1 MIEPIVQR
9 YSQRFLSR
17 WAVLAIDLFIVASGV
32 PLSTLLRFNF
42 EVESITFGL
51 VLRQTALTVLI
62 FGASFRIFKSYSGVI
77 RHTGITDAARIM
89 MASASALGIAL
100 VLGGLLTMVPF
111 RPEGGPLFSTSIFM
125 INLFLT
131 VVMLIGFR
139 LAVKAVFHQVLQG
152 KKLGRTRVLIYGA
165 GSSGIITRA
174 TLTQDMSRF
183 YDVVGFIDD
192 NSQKWGKRIDGVP
205 VYAPSILE
213 EQTIA
218 DLRIHQLVIAIQGIP
233 GLKKKEI
240 IEKAI
245 DFELKVKVVPAV
257 RNWIQGNLTTSQIKK
272 VRIEDLLEREPID
285 LDSKNIKGYIEGRT
299 IFVTG
304 AAGSIGS
311 EIARQILYF
320 SPRKVYFIDQAES
333 PLHDLEVN
341 VRASEPGLS
350 KCAEF
355 IIADITNEGRMRQLF
370 EANRP
375 DTVFHAAAY
384 KHVPMMEAYP
394 YEAMRV
400 NVWGTKCL
408 ADMSVEYGVDRFV
421 MVSTDKAV
429 NPTNVMGASK
439 RMAEM
444 YAQALNSSQERTHFI
459 TTRFGNVLGSNG
471 SVIPLFRRQI
481 EAGGPVTVTHED
493 ITRYFMTIPEACNL
507 VLEAGAMGRG
517 GEIFVFD
524 MGESVKVID
533 LARKMIRL
541 SGLQPDVDIEIKVTG
556 LRPGEKL
563 FEELLADKESTRPT
577 HHPKILIAGVR
588 EVAFADVSVMV
599 NRAQEAL
606 ISGDPVE
613 VVRIMKTFVPEFVS
627 NNSEFS
633 VLDNK

>member
-1 MIEPIVQR
+1 MIEPIIQR

-17 WAVLAIDLFIVASGV
+17 WAVLAIDLAIVASGV
-32 PLSTLLRFNF
+32 PISTLLRFNF
-42 EVESITFGL
+42 EVDSIHFGL
-51 VLRQTALTVLI
+51 LLRQTAFTVII
-62 FGASFRIFKSYSGVI
+62 FGIAFKIFRSYTGVI
-77 RHTGITDAARIM
+77 RHTGIADAARIM
-89 MASASALGIAL
+89 MASGTGLGIAI
-100 VLGGLLTMVPF
+100 VFGGIISAIGLTTSS
-111 RPEGGPLFSTSIFM
+111 GPVFSVSIFT
-125 INLFLT
+125 INLFLA
-131 VVMLIGFR
+131 VVLLIGFR

-152 KKLGRTRVLIYGA
+152 KGLGRTRVLIYGA
-165 GSSGIITRA
+165 GASGIITRA
-174 TLTQDMSRF
+174 TLTQDMSRI

-192 NSQKWGKRIDGVP
+192 NRQKWGKRIDGVQ
-205 VYAPSILE
+205 VYPPDVLDGE
-213 EQTIA
+213 NVK
-218 DLRIHQLVIAIQGIP
+218 DLRVHQLIIAIQGLS
-233 GLKKKEI
+233 GVKRKEI

-245 DFELKVKVVPAV
+245 DFGMKVKVVPAV
-257 RNWIQGNLTTSQIKK
+257 RNWIQGNLTANQIKK
-272 VRIEDLLEREPID
+272 VRIEDLLERDPIR
-285 LDSKNIKGYIEGRT
+285 LDSQNVMGYLEGRT
-299 IFVTG
+299 VFVTG

-311 EIARQILYF
+311 EIARQILHYA
-320 SPRKVYFIDQAES
+320 PRKVFFIDQAES
-333 PLHDLEVN
+333 PLHDLEVS
-341 VRASEPGLS
+341 VRAKNPGLS

-370 EANRP
+370 EAHRP

-408 ADMSVEYGVDRFV
+408 ADLSVEFGVDRFV

-444 YAQALNSSQERTHFI
+444 YTQALNAGQERTHFI

-481 EAGGPVTVTHED
+481 EQGGPVTVTHED

-507 VLEAGAMGRG
+507 VLEAGAMGKG

-541 SGLQPDVDIEIKVTG
+541 SGLQPDTDIEIKVTG

-563 FEELLADKESTRPT
+563 YEELLADKESARPT
-577 HHPKILIAGVR
+577 HHPKIMIAGVR
-588 EVAFADVSVMV
+588 QMDSADAMVMV

-606 ISGDPVE
+606 STGDPVE

-633 VLDNK
+633 VLDRK